1 MDQLWTRPSVVE
13 GVVKWYTMTPPS
25 TQQDFLRSAK
35 DQLALDWDTFA
46 VRAGISPRALK
57 SYRLPSSSAGHRT
70 MPDLARAAVEDL
82 LRTAGPH
89 TEQSQQEYLLAVMA
103 KLKLTWR
110 ELAEA
115 AGIKPL
121 TFKNYLRA
129 DTALAHRRMPA
140 LARSAIERLLRE
152 KHAKKPQSRT

>member
-1 MDQLWTRPSVVE
+1 
-13 GVVKWYTMTPPS
+13 
-25 TQQDFLRSAK
+25 
-35 DQLALDWDTFA
+35 
-46 VRAGISPRALK
+46 
-57 SYRLPSSSAGHRT
+57 

-82 LRTAGPH
+82 LRTAVTH
-89 TEQSQQEYLLAVMA
+89 TEQSQQEYLLAAMS

-129 DTALAHRRMPA
+129 DTALAHRKMPA
-140 LARSAIERLLRE
+140 LARSAVERLLRE
-152 KHAKKPQSRT
+152 KHAKKPRSRT